1 MDLNYLL
8 SAAFMV
14 VILAILFVQA
24 FPTIKEKKSRLRCLL
39 LIGATAV
46 YVLLDLAFV
55 ATSLWKE
62 CPTELFRAAAFFFY
76 LAYVLL
82 PFSWHLYV
90 RNFVGRSYPKIVG
103 WLELIPLVFLLAL
116 VLTNPFSHILYR
128 IKDGGGAE
136 GYIRGS
142 WFGVYTYLNFFY
154 YLEPI
159 IDLLVILILKRQ
171 KEEPYFL
178 QAIFISAV
186 PLFGAVINGAII
198 PQGTIFPFMPFCSV
212 AVAMLAF
219 FFMGSQEN
227 RRAEQARQEKI
238 QDALTKAQEAT
249 AKAEEASRVKT
260 VFLSNMSHDIRTPMN
275 AIINLT
281 HLAQEEKD
289 SQKVHDYLD
298 KLAVS
303 GDFLLGLINDILDM
317 SRIESGEVSLKKER
331 FPRAEFNKTIET
343 VIKPLMDAKRIN
355 FHMAKKGGDY
365 DILADKTRFN
375 QIFLNLLSNAEKFT
389 PEGGDVWLDIKSE
402 VLENNR
408 IRITGTVRDTGIGMS
423 EDFLNHLF
431 EPFAQEHSEYADK
444 RQGTG
449 LGLSIAQRLAEAMDG
464 SITVKSKL
472 GEGSEFTVVLY
483 AEVLSREAGADLN
496 EVSEEVSSIK
506 GMHVLLVE
514 DNELNTYVARTIL
527 EKEGCVISTANNG
540 KVALDKFEASSPYEY
555 QAILMDVR
563 MPVMD
568 GIEATKAIRAL
579 DRPDSKD
586 VPIIAMTA
594 DAFDDERKR
603 TLESGM
609 NYHLSKPVDTKE
621 LIETL
626 GKCWA
631 NSKKTGLEQAPLTAK

>member
-1 MDLNYLL
+1 MDMNYLL
-8 SAAFMV
+8 SSAFMI

-24 FPTIKEKKSRLRCLL
+24 YPTVKEKKSRLRCLL
-39 LIGATAV
+39 LIGATAI
-46 YVLLDLAFV
+46 YVLADLAFI
-55 ATSLWKE
+55 ATSLWSG
-62 CPTELFRAAAFFFY
+62 CPAELFRAAALFFY
-76 LAYVLL
+76 LIYTLL
-82 PFSWHLYV
+82 PFAWHLYV

-103 WLELIPLVFLLAL
+103 YLELIPLAALLIMII
-116 VLTNPFSHILYR
+116 VNPFTHILYW
-128 IKDGGGAE
+128 IDNSGV
-136 GYIRGS
+136 YNRGS
-142 WFGVYTYLNFFY
+142 WFNAYTYLNYFY
-154 YLEPI
+154 YLEPL

-178 QAIFISAV
+178 QSIFISAV
-186 PLFGAVINGAII
+186 PLFGAIINGVVI

-227 RRAEQARQEKI
+227 RRVEQVRQDEI
-238 QDALTKAQEAT
+238 QAALMRAQEAT
-249 AKAEEASRVKT
+249 ARAEEASRVKT

-281 HLAQEEKD
+281 HLAQGEKD
-289 SQKVHDYLD
+289 IKKVHDYLD

-317 SRIESGEVSLKKER
+317 SRIESGEISLKKER
-331 FPRAEFNKTIET
+331 FPREEFNKTIET
-343 VIKPLMDAKRIN
+343 VIKPLMDAKHIN
-355 FHMAKKGGDY
+355 FHMSKIGADY
-365 DILADKTRFN
+365 DILVDKTRFD

-389 PEGGDVWLDIKSE
+389 PEGGDVWLDIKSK
-402 VLENNR
+402 VLDDAR
-408 IRITGTVRDTGIGMS
+408 IKIVGVVRDTGIGMS
-423 EDFLNHLF
+423 EEFLNHLF

-449 LGLSIAQRLAEAMDG
+449 LGLSIAKRLAEAMDG
-464 SITVKSKL
+464 SISVKSEL
-472 GEGSEFTVVLY
+472 GKGSEFTVVLY
-483 AEVLSREAGADLN
+483 ADILPKEPYVNPNEA
-496 EVSEEVSSIK
+496 SEKSSSIQD
-506 GMHVLLVE
+506 MHVLLVE
-514 DNELNTYVARTIL
+514 DNELNTYVAKTIL
-527 EKEGCVISTANNG
+527 EKEGCVVSTANNG
-540 KVALDKFEASSPYEY
+540 KVALDTFEASSPNEY

-568 GIEATKAIRAL
+568 GIEATKAIRSL
-579 DRPDSKD
+579 SRPDAKD

-621 LIETL
+621 LIKTLSECYTKKET
-626 GKCWA
+626 
-631 NSKKTGLEQAPLTAK
+631 KKLEEKALTA